1 MGKNGEGPRTGLH
14 TEVDMI
20 ISFDIMYRVWVY
32 SVRLDLLSV
41 AYSNQ
46 TLNVNNKKLE
56 FGDNEACGLVAKQQV
71 IPRLITAFV
80 QSTCNLLKTVA
91 FTMWQNCY
99 MYNS

>member
-1 MGKNGEGPRTGLH
+1 MGKNGEGLRTGLH
-14 TEVDMI
+14 AEVDMI

-41 AYSNQ
+41 TYSNQ

-71 IPRLITAFV
+71 IPRLNSI
-80 QSTCNLLKTVA
+80 CPK
-91 FTMWQNCY
+91 Y
-99 MYNS
+99 M